1 MAGAQAGKFVGIDV
15 RLKGFRQH
23 DDLIATVASPSGR
36 DAAADPAS
44 VQRFA
49 ADARAAAFGR
59 IVALL
64 MASPRHASMTLAD
77 AQCYL
82 TPAIAHGQLAIM
94 GTQQADGGA
103 TALAAAA
110 WWAMVSPEVDQR
122 LTESREPHLTL
133 DAADWRSGDQPW
145 IIETIGDAQVV
156 NELLRRLAD
165 KTFTGK
171 LAKLERLPPMAAS
184 RLAAW
189 SANLQK
195 EPQTKA

>member
-1 MAGAQAGKFVGIDV
+1 MTTSSPQS
-15 RLKGFRQH
+15 
-23 DDLIATVASPSGR
+23 ASPSGR

-94 GTQQADGGA
+94 GTQQSDGGA
-103 TALAAAA
+103 TALASAA

-133 DAADWRSGDQPW
+133 DAADWCSGDQPW

-171 LAKLERLPPMAAS
+171 LAKLRALTPDGRIAVGRLERKPAE
-184 RLAAW
+184 
-189 SANLQK
+189 